1 MKPDHLNRFLPGT
14 GRGTARRVVEGAH
27 GDVCALA
34 DRRDPSVGWPL
45 ADFVSRHSLQG
56 GLPPATHQAALVPGR
71 IRIAPLHV
79 KHYNDLIM

>member
-1 MKPDHLNRFLPGT
+1 MKLGRPNQILPGT

-34 DRRDPSVGWPL
+34 DRRHPSV
-45 ADFVSRHSLQG
+45 ASRHSLKG

-71 IRIAPLHV
+71 ICIAPLHV

>member
-1 MKPDHLNRFLPGT
+1 MKLARLNQILPGT
-14 GRGTARRVVEGAH
+14 GRGAARRVVEGPH

-34 DRRDPSVGWPL
+34 DKRGPSVGWPL

-71 IRIAPLHV
+71 ICIAPLHV